1 MPKPLNSTKHFQL
14 VKDLR
19 PIIAKLSPGAAI
31 PTQQDLKKDFNV
43 SQNTVELALTRL
55 RREGLIE
62 RPAGKQRLV
71 KAEICDPADHYI
83 AIVRPDWPSSVI
95 EGISQSIVEAGHQ
108 VNWAFDFVNYR
119 SHMGL
124 DLERAIGDNDGAVLM
139 LTTESMPQ
147 HLADALTYARKPL
160 VLAQD
165 KRADLDLNVVCTDD
179 GMSMRL
185 AIEHLG
191 SLGHRRIALLLPTV
205 STFPMREALA
215 GWQSAMAKMGVTE
228 LDNLIIECQSKPFTR
243 SIDAAYPVFK
253 DWLRQNK
260 NKATAVV
267 CSNME
272 MGLVANRCARELGM
286 SIPEDFSIVSSDN
299 IAKMGEYFYPPATTI
314 EMDISLYGKHV
325 VELLEQQ
332 FENEQSEP
340 QTRLIPSCL
349 VARKTTSEILVNS
362 HQRY

>member
-1 MPKPLNSTKHFQL
+1 
-14 VKDLR
+14 
-19 PIIAKLSPGAAI
+19 
-31 PTQQDLKKDFNV
+31 
-43 SQNTVELALTRL
+43 
-55 RREGLIE
+55 
-62 RPAGKQRLV
+62 
-71 KAEICDPADHYI
+71 
-83 AIVRPDWPSSVI
+83 
-95 EGISQSIVEAGHQ
+95 
-108 VNWAFDFVNYR
+108 
-119 SHMGL
+119 
-124 DLERAIGDNDGAVLM
+124 
-139 LTTESMPQ
+139 
-147 HLADALTYARKPL
+147 
-160 VLAQD
+160 
-165 KRADLDLNVVCTDD
+165 
-179 GMSMRL
+179 
-185 AIEHLG
+185 
-191 SLGHRRIALLLPTV
+191 
-205 STFPMREALA
+205 MREALA